1 VIPLLGGIVSRSLSL
16 KEFSIL
22 HKDFLSQIFAQLEQT
37 TTQTKPNLQ
46 NKNRNTLLFSIL
58 TLSLVLLLLLNISL
72 GSVSIPIKDVFNSL
86 TGGNS
91 SKETWDY
98 IIVNYRLPKAI
109 AAILVGMGLS
119 ISGLLM
125 QTLFRNPLAGP
136 YVLGLSSG
144 ASLGVAIVIMGAGF
158 LPPFLASIMLSSYGI
173 VLASSL
179 GSFLVLLAVLAV
191 SQRLRDTMAILI
203 VGLMFGSL
211 TSAIVGTLT
220 YFSTAEQLQKFTF
233 WSLGN
238 LGNLSWSSIVILS
251 ICVAIGLLLSLLS
264 IKPLNA
270 LLLGENYARSL
281 GMNYEKT
288 RLIIIF
294 ATSILAG
301 SITAYAGPIAFIGL
315 AVPHIAKLVFQT
327 SNHVVLFW
335 STLLFGAIIMLI
347 CDSIS
352 QLPGSDITLPIN
364 AVTSIFGAPIVIWLL
379 IRKRKMMN

>member
-1 VIPLLGGIVSRSLSL
+1 M
-16 KEFSIL
+16 
-22 HKDFLSQIFAQLEQT
+22 
-37 TTQTKPNLQ
+37 
-46 NKNRNTLLFSIL
+46 
-58 TLSLVLLLLLNISL
+58 VLLLMINISL
-72 GSVSIPIKDVFNSL
+72 GSVSIPMKAVINSL
-86 TGGNS
+86 TGGHAG
-91 SKETWDY
+91 KETWDY
-98 IIVNYRLPKAI
+98 IILNYRLPKAI
-109 AAILVGMGLS
+109 TAILVGMGLS

-144 ASLGVAIVIMGAGF
+144 ASLGVAMVILGSTCLPVF
-158 LPPFLASIMLSSYGI
+158 LSTLLLSSYGI

-203 VGLMFGSL
+203 VGLMFGSF

-238 LGNLSWSSIVILS
+238 LGNLSWNSIGILS
-251 ICVAIGLLLSLLS
+251 CCVLIGLLLSFFS
-264 IKPLNA
+264 VKPLNA

-281 GMNYEKT
+281 GLNYKKT
-288 RLIIIF
+288 KLIIIL
-294 ATSILAG
+294 ATSLLAG
-301 SITAYAGPIAFIGL
+301 SITAFAGPIAFIGL

-327 SNHVVLFW
+327 SNHTILFW
-335 STLLFGAIIMLI
+335 STLLLGASMMLI
-347 CDSIS
+347 CDSIA
-352 QLPGSDITLPIN
+352 QLPGSDSILPIN

-379 IRKRKMMN
+379 VGKRKMMA